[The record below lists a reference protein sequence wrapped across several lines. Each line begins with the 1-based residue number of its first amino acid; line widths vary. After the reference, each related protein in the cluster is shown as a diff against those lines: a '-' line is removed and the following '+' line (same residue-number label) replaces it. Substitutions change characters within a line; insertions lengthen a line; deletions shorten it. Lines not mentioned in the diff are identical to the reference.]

1 MLGIFLFNIGDGFFF
16 LFGIELISLILL
28 FILKVKVELEV
39 VMKDNIVKIVEML
52 VNFLLVLG
60 EVVYDV

>member
-1 MLGIFLFNIGDGFFF
+1 MLGIFLFNVGDGFFF
-16 LFGIELISLILL
+16 LFGIELISLMLL

>member
-1 MLGIFLFNIGDGFFF
+1 M
-16 LFGIELISLILL
+16 LL